1 MPSVGATELVIF
13 ELLML
18 TAPLIPLAVRF
29 YVVRGAVSSG
39 VKREMGADEL
49 QTFGAEEEVPG
60 CAPPAAT

>member
-18 TAPLIPLAVRF
+18 TAPLILLAVLL

-39 VKREMGADEL
+39 VKHEMGADEL
-49 QTFGAEEEVPG
+49 QPFGAEEVPG
-60 CAPPAAT
+60 GAPPAAT